1 MNWKI
6 LFDLNYWKKQYQ
18 TVVFGIVN
26 KSQSFI
32 GQSNKCQNK
41 MDIGHGVSTLQIY
54 SMYFL
59 HSIVKIFGMGQKV
72 SSCLADQKFEPFLLI
87 LTL

>member
-1 MNWKI
+1 MELQAIFFSN
-6 LFDLNYWKKQYQ
+6 
-18 TVVFGIVN
+18 FG
-26 KSQSFI
+26 SF
-32 GQSNKCQNK
+32 N
-41 MDIGHGVSTLQIY
+41 DYSTLQIY